1 MSEDDSSGE
10 ISTADTMRGRADE
23 SRVKIWLLFRTNR
36 FALTGAFAALVFLS
50 FLGLSLL
57 LEPPLSTQL
66 ASDDTIETTFS
77 TMISAII
84 TGTTLVV
91 TISQLVLSQE
101 NGPLG
106 DQRKRMSDAM
116 DFRTYT
122 KDLFGTAVPADPSAF
137 LGHLAEEIE
146 RRAEVVDRI
155 VRESDN
161 EQLIDQ
167 TGEFVDSIHGN
178 AEEVQNE
185 LDGAQFGTFDVLF
198 AALNFNYGWKIYQV
212 ERIVDEFGDEFDED
226 QREAFE
232 ELRSSLAMFGP
243 AREHIKTLYF
253 QWALVDLSVYILYAA
268 IPSLIVAGGMLT
280 FVGSAT
286 FTGVFLSVPTVTWVF
301 AAAFTIS
308 LIPFLLFVAY
318 ILRIAPVAKR
328 TLAIGPLILRESQR

>member
-1 MSEDDSSGE
+1 MSEGERGGE
-10 ISTADTMRGRADE
+10 IGTADTMRGRADE

-36 FALTGAFAALVFLS
+36 FLLTAGFAAVVFLS
-50 FLGLSLL
+50 FLALSVI
-57 LEPPLSTQL
+57 LEPSVSRQL
-66 ASDDTIETTFS
+66 TSDDTIETTFS
-77 TMISAII
+77 TMVSAII

-122 KDLFGTAVPADPSAF
+122 KDLFGSAVPADPSAF
-137 LGHLAEEIE
+137 LGQLAEEIE
-146 RRAEVVDRI
+146 RRAEVVDRV
-155 VRESDN
+155 VRETDDQ
-161 EQLIDQ
+161 ELIDQ
-167 TGEFVDSIHGN
+167 TGEFVDSVHGN

-185 LDGAQFGTFDVLF
+185 LDGAKFGTFDVLF

-212 ERIVDEFGDEFDED
+212 ERISDEFGDTFDEN
-226 QREAFE
+226 QKLAFE
-232 ELRSSLAMFGP
+232 ELRSALAMFGP

-253 QWALVDLSVYILYAA
+253 QWALVDLSVYIIYAA
-268 IPSLIVAGGMLT
+268 IPALIVAGGMLT
-280 FVGSAT
+280 FVGSDT
-286 FTGVFLSVPTVTWVF
+286 FTGTVLTIPTVTWVF
-301 AAAFTIS
+301 SAAFTIS
-308 LIPFLLFVAY
+308 LIPYLLFAAY